1 MNTIRVRTIR
11 AIPLLLVLGGCN
23 DIFGLTPYYR
33 ADCGPTASDCSGSG
47 GSGTTLGEPVA
58 SAGFGDAN
66 AQGGRV
72 VATDFAGNVFVAG
85 VFNGSIN
92 LGGGPLN
99 AADMQ
104 DIFLAKFDPNLKHL
118 WSKSFSGI
126 GDDVVTSLAVDG
138 GGNVIIGGKFP
149 GLISFGGPMLTT
161 AGGDDMFVARFDQSG
176 NHLWSKRFGDAALQS
191 LNGISVDAKGNI
203 YFTGENQGNVD
214 FGCGATGAAINS
226 DVFVA
231 VLVAS
236 GSCLWA
242 KNYASEGSQVGK
254 GIAQEAGFNAFVV
267 GDFQGSFKIGTQNR
281 QSLGGS
287 DVFILK
293 VNGAGAPLWAFPFG
307 STANELGTGVATD
320 SLGHVTLTGVFS
332 STIDFG
338 TGVLKSAGSAGAA
351 DVFVA
356 TLGDYGLGIWSRQW
370 GGVKFDISNQVALDN
385 EGNVLVVGYSGNTSI
400 DFGLGPVSCVGN
412 SDAIAVKYNKNG
424 DVLWG
429 KCWGTNGWDIGWGI
443 AADPMR
449 NVCITGEFSTTIAFG
464 DEIVSKGN
472 SDIFLAKLTP

>member
-1 MNTIRVRTIR
+1 MNSLR
-11 AIPLLLVLGGCN
+11 ASGIGAMLLMLSSCN
-23 DIFGLTPYYR
+23 DIFGVTPYYR
-33 ADCGPTASDCSGSG
+33 ADCEPQEKDCAGNDANDA
-47 GSGTTLGEPVA
+47 TLGQPVA

-92 LGGGPLN
+92 LGGVPLN

-104 DIFLAKFDPNLKHL
+104 DIFLAKFDPSLKHI

-138 GGNVIIGGKFP
+138 GGNVVIGGKFP
-149 GLISFGGPMLTT
+149 GSISFGGSTLIT
-161 AGGDDMFVARFDQSG
+161 AGNDDMFVARFDQSG
-176 NHLWSKRFGDAALQS
+176 NHLWSKRFGDAAAQS
-191 LNGISVDAKGNI
+191 LNGISVDAMGNI
-203 YFTGENQGNVD
+203 YFTGENQGNID

-226 DVFVA
+226 DVFVG
-231 VLVAS
+231 VLVAT
-236 GSCLWA
+236 GACLWA

-254 GIAQEAGFNAFVV
+254 GIAQDGSFGAFVI
-267 GDFQGSFKIGTQNR
+267 GDFQGSLKIGPQNR
-281 QSLGGS
+281 LSLGGI

-293 VNGAGAPLWAFPFG
+293 VNGNGAPLWAFPFG
-307 STANELGTGVATD
+307 SAANELGTGVAAD

-332 STIDFG
+332 DTIDLG
-338 TGVLKSAGSAGAA
+338 TGMLKSAGSAGAT

-356 TLGDYGLGIWSRQW
+356 TLGNYGLGIWSRQW
-370 GGVKFDISNQVALDN
+370 GGEKFDVSNQVALDN
-385 EGNVLVVGYSGNTSI
+385 EGNVLVVGYSGNTQI

-412 SDAIAVKYNKNG
+412 SDVIAVKYNKDG
-424 DVLWG
+424 EILWG

-449 NVCITGEFSTTIAFG
+449 NVFIAGEFGATINFG
-464 DEIVSKGN
+464 NELVSKGS